1 VLRSSPVDAVIYT
14 RVSRD
19 SAGGRSVEDQERECR
34 QECER
39 SGWPVRAVYCDN
51 SIGASRYSGDR
62 PEWRRLKRDLRKGD
76 VLVVW
81 EASRAQRDLQEW
93 VELRSLC
100 AELQVPLSYAGRV
113 LDLTLGD
120 DRFTGGLD
128 ALVAE
133 YESERIRTRVL
144 RGKRA
149 SAADG
154 RPMSRPPWGY
164 RATREIDAQG
174 RSRPQW
180 ELDPA
185 EVPRVREAV
194 ERLLAGETQYSV
206 LEWLKATEGYA
217 PTTPTTLRRALLNP
231 ALAGLRQ
238 HQGQVV
244 GKASWP
250 AMITKEQHEQLKSRD
265 RRMRA
270 MYGYNS
276 QPGPEPKYLLSGIAK
291 CGVCGDGLGYR
302 AKEGR
307 KPFYACQKGHVSR
320 LADMLDKA
328 VGAAIFKR
336 LSGVD
341 PSDYESDD
349 ADDSAVIADIE
360 ELDQQL
366 AEWEAEAIAGR
377 VSPGA
382 FGRAERELTARIEA
396 LRAKIET
403 PSELELDP
411 TQWPELTMA
420 ERRHIVRSLFEVVV
434 PKLGRRVRALPG
446 DVAITPL

>member
-1 VLRSSPVDAVIYT
+1 
-14 RVSRD
+14 
-19 SAGGRSVEDQERECR
+19 
-34 QECER
+34 
-39 SGWPVRAVYCDN
+39 
-51 SIGASRYSGDR
+51 
-62 PEWRRLKRDLRKGD
+62 
-76 VLVVW
+76 VVW

-100 AELQVPLSYAGRV
+100 AELHVPLSYAGRV
-113 LDLTLGD
+113 LDLTSGD

-164 RATREIDAQG
+164 IATREVDAQG
-174 RSRPQW
+174 RLRPQW
-180 ELDPA
+180 EPDPVEA
-185 EVPRVREAV
+185 PRVREAV
-194 ERLLAGETQYSV
+194 ERLLAGESQYAV
-206 LEWLKATEGYA
+206 LEWLKATDGYA

-238 HQGQVV
+238 HQGEVV
-244 GKASWP
+244 GPASWP
-250 AMITKEQHEQLKSRD
+250 GIITKEQYEQLKSRD

-270 MYGYNS
+270 MHGFNS

-291 CGVCGDGLGYR
+291 CGICDEGLRYR

-307 KPFYACQKGHVSR
+307 KPYYTCRKGHVSR

-328 VGAAIFKR
+328 VEAAIFKL
-336 LSGVD
+336 LSSID

-349 ADDSAVIADIE
+349 ANDSAVIAEIE
-360 ELDQQL
+360 GLEGQL
-366 AEWEAEAIAGR
+366 AEWEAEAIAGQ

-411 TQWPELTMA
+411 AQWPELTMA

-434 PKLGRRVRALPG
+434 PKLAKRVRALPG
-446 DVAITPL
+446 DVVITPI

>member
-1 VLRSSPVDAVIYT
+1 MDAVIYT
-14 RVSRD
+14 RVSRG

-39 SGWPVRAVYCDN
+39 NGWPVRAVY
-51 SIGASRYSGDR
+51 ATTRSG
-62 PEWRRLKRDLRKGD
+62 P
-76 VLVVW
+76 
-81 EASRAQRDLQEW
+81 RAT
-93 VELRSLC
+93 
-100 AELQVPLSYAGRV
+100 P
-113 LDLTLGD
+113 
-120 DRFTGGLD
+120 
-128 ALVAE
+128 
-133 YESERIRTRVL
+133 
-144 RGKRA
+144 RA

-154 RPMSRPPWGY
+154 RPMSRPPRGY
-164 RATREIDAQG
+164 LATSEIDAQG
-174 RSRPQW
+174 RHRPQW
-180 ELDPA
+180 EPDPVEA
-185 EVPRVREAV
+185 PRVGEAV

-238 HQGQVV
+238 HQGEVV

-250 AMITKEQHEQLKSRD
+250 AIITKEQHEQLKSRD

-276 QPGPEPKYLLSGIAK
+276 QPGPEPMYLLSGIAK
-291 CGVCGDGLGYR
+291 CGVCGDGLRYR
-302 AKEGR
+302 AKQGR

-328 VGAAIFKR
+328 VEAEIFKR

-349 ADDSAVIADIE
+349 ADDSAVIAEIE
-360 ELDQQL
+360 ELERQL
-366 AEWEAEAIAGR
+366 AEWEAEAIAGQ

-382 FGRAERELTARIEA
+382 FGRAERDLTARIGA

-411 TQWPELTMA
+411 AQWPELTMA
-420 ERRHIVRSLFEVVV
+420 ERRHTVRSLFEVVV
-434 PKLGRRVRALPG
+434 PQLPVSHSPASNGSPSENFIGPSIVIPVFIDTRHGPRNRLGFIGVQAGVGCGPCAA
-446 DVAITPL
+446 VP